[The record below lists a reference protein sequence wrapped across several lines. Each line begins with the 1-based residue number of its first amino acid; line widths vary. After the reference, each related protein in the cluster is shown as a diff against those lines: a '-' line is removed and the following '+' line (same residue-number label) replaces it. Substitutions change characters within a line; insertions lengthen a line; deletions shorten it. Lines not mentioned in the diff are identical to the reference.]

1 MTFSSFMPL
10 FTPSRTRTQN
20 FESFQTTQHH
30 QHELDSFNFN
40 FQRPKNTSYI
50 TAQED
55 RNCHTTNKET
65 QSDNSFQH
73 TNPTET
79 YMHVRQSTPLT
90 STTLFHLALT
100 QAQAST
106 WMGHIYTWCDSPRKR
121 TRDMHVCT
129 FKKAVQTD
137 DMETTITTRRH
148 FEDDC
153 EPPTNKQTSVRV
165 HAGLWDSHNKYRL
178 HDDDGKNLQDDGGKD
193 NADVIC
199 FQSVHNRRDSNIK
212 QSLHLGRCIVK
223 ISNMVKHHTHTYIYL
238 VYFQSVHTRLC
249 DGTPKTNRDL
259 QFSQFVGAYDEYMG
273 LPQHKQTERLHP
285 AGDASSKYRPS

>member
-1 MTFSSFMPL
+1 MPL

-153 EPPTNKQTSVRV
+153 EPPTNKQTSVYIMRDY
-165 HAGLWDSHNKYRL
+165 GILITNTDSMMMM
-178 HDDDGKNLQDDGGKD
+178 
-193 NADVIC
+193 A
-199 FQSVHNRRDSNIK
+199 
-212 QSLHLGRCIVK
+212 K
-223 ISNMVKHHTHTYIYL
+223 ISKMMVEKTTQMSF
-238 VYFQSVHTRLC
+238 VFNLC
-249 DGTPKTNRDL
+249 ITEGTL
-259 QFSQFVGAYDEYMG
+259 I
-273 LPQHKQTERLHP
+273 
-285 AGDASSKYRPS
+285 